1 MLTTSRRVESHETN
15 AASPRWGGRAGRVRS
30 AVARRILRL
39 SGLPSLGPVRVDA
52 ATEATLNG
60 IADRLEAGDAQAMND
75 APVPR
80 IEFLRWLAE
89 NRAVLFHGSGREDLA
104 VLEPIRLSRDT
115 TEFGDQQAVFATSD
129 PVWAIYFA
137 ILRRDAPFGT
147 RNGSLGIA
155 GGSIYP
161 RWYHFSVTRPLDQTT
176 RFGPGSLYVVPRAQF
191 TSEPPLHGVYETAQ
205 WVSPL
210 PVRTLV
216 RVDVTPDDFPFLNAV
231 VSHRDRD
238 PGLFVYARTV
248 ARQRS
253 SRR

>member
-1 MLTTSRRVESHETN
+1 LHFLHTFRLTT
-15 AASPRWGGRAGRVRS
+15 PRCPTPWGGRAGPVRS

-60 IADRLEAGDAQAMND
+60 VADRLEAGDAQAMND

-89 NRAVLFHGSGREDLA
+89 NRAVLFHGSSRDDLA

-137 ILRRDAPFGT
+137 VLQRQRPFGT

-155 GGSIYP
+155 GAGVYP
-161 RWYHFSVTRPLDQTT
+161 RWYHFSVTRPLDKAT
-176 RFGPGSLYVVPRAQF
+176 RFGPGSLYVLPRGPF
-191 TSEPPLHGVYETAQ
+191 TSEPPLRSAFDTAQ
-205 WVSPL
+205 WVSAL
-210 PVRTLV
+210 PVRPLV
-216 RVDVTPDDFPFLNAV
+216 RLHVTIEDFPFLDAV
-231 VSHRDRD
+231 VSHRERD
-238 PGLFVYARTV
+238 PWLLIYLRTV